1 MAEFKTD
8 AFRISAIYSC
18 VPNEVIHTAD
28 YDWISPEERRLFTK
42 TTGIVRRH
50 VARTEVT
57 CSDLCFKAAD
67 TLLSDLNIR
76 EKIDLV
82 LFVSQSP
89 DYFLPAT
96 SIILQNSLGIPKTAM
111 AFDVNLGCSGYVYG
125 LSIAA
130 SFLKNDGINNVLLLA
145 GDKSTISTSYKDK
158 SAYPL
163 FGDAGTATL
172 IQKKLED
179 DSTKWCFNMFSD
191 GAGADA
197 IKIESGHSRNP
208 YTPGKEANYF
218 QIEPGIERTNM
229 HLALDGLKVFN
240 FALKE
245 VAASIKSLLILAD
258 AQIDQIDYLV
268 LHQANLLINESIRKK
283 LKIDPEKCP
292 ISINE
297 FGNTSSAS
305 IPLTMCYQLNQQWI
319 SGSKRVLM
327 SGFGVGLSWAN
338 LILEMEKP
346 LFKLMDYD

>member
-1 MAEFKTD
+1 LAELKTD
-8 AFRISAIYSC
+8 HYCISAIYSC
-18 VPNEVIHTAD
+18 VPKEVIYTSD
-28 YDWISPEERRLFTK
+28 YEWISPEERKLFSK
-42 TTGIVRRH
+42 TTGIIRRH

-67 TLLSDLNIR
+67 ALLRDMNVR
-76 EKIDLV
+76 EQIDLV

-96 SIILQNSLGIPKTAM
+96 SIILQNRLGIPKTAM

-130 SFLKNDGINNVLLLA
+130 SFLKNEGINNVLLLA
-145 GDKSTISTSYKDK
+145 GDKSTISTSSKDK
-158 SAYPL
+158 STFPL

-172 IQKKLED
+172 IQKNGD
-179 DSTKWCFNMFSD
+179 DSKKWCFNMFSD
-191 GAGADA
+191 GSGADA
-197 IKIESGHSRNP
+197 IKIECGHSRNP
-208 YTPGKEANYF
+208 YTPGRQADYKFFES
-218 QIEPGIERTNM
+218 GIERTDM

-245 VAASIKSLLILAD
+245 VAASIKSLLTHAHLDIE
-258 AQIDQIDYLV
+258 QIDYLL

-283 LKIDPEKCP
+283 LKMAPEKCP
-292 ISINE
+292 NSINE

-305 IPLTMCYQLNQQWI
+305 IPLTMCHQLDNLWS
-319 SGSKRVLM
+319 SGSKRILM

-338 LILEMEKP
+338 LTLEMEKP
-346 LFKLMDYD
+346 LFKLLDYD